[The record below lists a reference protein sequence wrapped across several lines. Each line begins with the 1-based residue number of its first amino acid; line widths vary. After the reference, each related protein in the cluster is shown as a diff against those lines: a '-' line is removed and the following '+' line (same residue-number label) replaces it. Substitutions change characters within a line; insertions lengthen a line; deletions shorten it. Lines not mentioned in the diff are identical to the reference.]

1 MAAIWLTLFLVA
13 ASAAGIWLYANSR
26 TELLTAVGVVFAFGS
41 ALVYVALISH

>member
-1 MAAIWLTLFLVA
+1 MHAVLLTLFLVA

-26 TELLTAVGVVFAFGS
+26 TELLTAIGLVAAFGS